1 MHVPV
6 LAALAPLPAHAPLQ
20 LCGSGQHR
28 RRQSLLE
35 GIRVGRA
42 ARRRRHALEE
52 RRGVRLG
59 ARHVSALGL
68 RQRDARASRE
78 LLVVVGGAVVHH
90 RFEDGPRLA
99 RRAARELA
107 LGRPQ
112 RHLRRPAR
120 PARRAGS
127 VENRVRARG
136 VPGELVQRDER
147 SRASRGALQLL
158 HTLERLDRGRVVARG
173 GVDLREREPRV
184 AHRAAVAVRARRDEV
199 GQQLDSLLGLAL
211 AHEQRRLEHG
221 RLPRSLGA
229 GELTQGAQR
238 VPASVQVVRM

>member
-1 MHVPV
+1 MRAVPV

-20 LCGSGQHR
+20 LRGSGEHR
-28 RRQSLLE
+28 RRQSLLQ

-42 ARRRRHALEE
+42 ARRRRDALEE

-59 ARHVSALGL
+59 AHHVSAKGL

-78 LLVVVGGAVVHH
+78 LLVAVGGGVVHH
-90 RFEDGPRLA
+90 RFEDGLRFA
-99 RRAARELA
+99 VSAASELA

-112 RHLRRPAR
+112 RHLRAR
-120 PARRAGS
+120 RAYRAGS

-136 VPGELVQRDER
+136 VPGELVQRDQR
-147 SRASRGALQLL
+147 SRASRGALELP

-173 GVDLREREPRV
+173 CVDLREHEPRV
-184 AHRAAVAVRARRDEV
+184 PNRAAVAVRARRDEV

-211 AHEQRRLEHG
+211 AHEQRRVEHG

-229 GELTQGAQR
+229 GELTQGDQR